1 MYCDK
6 VSKKSAGKLKTYF
19 CRYGLELISEK
30 ENLIQ
35 RPFAAM
41 ENGFQL
47 GSKTG
52 SNWVVKISVSFY
64 WWSESINYSH
74 YYQTSFFHRLLLLLA
89 QNLWKKH

>member
-19 CRYGLELISEK
+19 CRYGLELNSEK

-47 GSKTG
+47 GSKD
-52 SNWVVKISVSFY
+52 F
-64 WWSESINYSH
+64 SE
-74 YYQTSFFHRLLLLLA
+74 LLLMIGEY
-89 QNLWKKH
+89 